1 MQTFTG
7 LVSASPH
14 YFHIDKLIGL
24 SILFCTALKN
34 SVNLGIIFDEINTM
48 TQRNKLKGTVNEEQ
62 DCFCCYRYILLQD
75 LLSLYL

>member
-48 TQRNKLKGTVNEEQ
+48 T
-62 DCFCCYRYILLQD
+62 
-75 LLSLYL
+75 